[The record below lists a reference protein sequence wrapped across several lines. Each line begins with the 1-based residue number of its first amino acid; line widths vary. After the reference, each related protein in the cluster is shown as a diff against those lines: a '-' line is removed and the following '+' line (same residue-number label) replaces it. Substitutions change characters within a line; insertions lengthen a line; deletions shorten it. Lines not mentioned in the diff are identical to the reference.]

1 LKRISK
7 EGVLGRWDG
16 HNETAKRGLV
26 MPGTAGKAGRLRR
39 WGGGKVFDDKRRS
52 TKLFVATNR
61 NKERL
66 IKRGDETFL
75 NILGGLWIKSS
86 IT

>member
-1 LKRISK
+1 M
-7 EGVLGRWDG
+7 G
-16 HNETAKRGLV
+16 
-26 MPGTAGKAGRLRR
+26 
-39 WGGGKVFDDKRRS
+39 GGGKVFDDKRRS